1 MKDRSMTTDYEVLM
15 KIIKGRRSVRRFKA
29 EAVEREKIRMLIE
42 AARWAPSAGNAQPWE
57 FVIISNRNII
67 DKLKTIMTGVMGNI
81 KEGPVLICICVNKKI
96 KTSWTGFDIGCALQN
111 ILLCAYAL
119 GLGACAIGGFDELMT
134 GELLDLPDHLEPCL
148 FVTLGY
154 PEKDVSVLSRKDIT
168 ELIVKEVGADE

>member
-1 MKDRSMTTDYEVLM
+1 MDYDSFLEL
-15 KIIKGRRSVRRFKA
+15 IKARRSIRQFKTDPIPD
-29 EAVEREKIRMLIE
+29 EYVDMIIE
-42 AARWAPSAGNAQPWE
+42 AARWAPSGANTQPWE

-67 DKLKTIMTGVMGNI
+67 DKLKTIMTGVMGNL

-154 PEKDVSVLSRKDIT
+154 PEKDVSVPSRKDIT